1 MTDLSLPV
9 PLPPGLVLMIGALAL
24 PLLSG
29 LARSAWLL
37 LVPAVTLALIWT
49 VPDGLA
55 LTSGFMDYR
64 LELVQGDAL
73 SRLFATVFALAA
85 LFGSLYAL
93 RQRSTLELVAAQ
105 IYAGGAIGVT
115 FAGDLFTL
123 FLFWEVMAIASAAVI
138 WAARTERA
146 YAAGMRYLVIH
157 LLGGVVLMAGIAA
170 YVLET
175 GSIDFVAMR
184 PDSVGTWLI
193 LIGVLVNAGAPPL
206 SAWVADAYPSASWSG
221 AVFLSAFT
229 TKTAVYVLIRGFPGA
244 EILIWVG
251 LVMIIYG
258 VVYALLAGDMRRL
271 LVYSIVNQVG
281 FMLVGVGIGTELAL
295 NGAAAHAFAHI
306 AYKALLLMSAG
317 AVMERTGT
325 TRMSDLGGLFRS
337 MPVTMACGFIGALS
351 ISAAPLTSGF
361 VSKSMIITAS
371 GENHLFWVW
380 LLLEAASAAAIL
392 YCGLRFPWFTFFGR
406 DSGLRPAEAPRS
418 MQAAMIGLAAIC
430 LGLGVYPQAL
440 YALLPFPV
448 DYLPY
453 TGAHIVHQ
461 SQLLVFATGV
471 FFLLLPVMRP
481 KATLTLDTDWLY
493 RRLFP
498 LVEHAV
504 LSRFLRLRDLIVHL
518 VRAAVAGIVRL
529 IEEHHGP
536 GGVLVRTWAL
546 SSATLWV
553 VALLALYLLLY
564 YF

>member
-1 MTDLSLPV
+1 MTDLALPV
-9 PLPPGLVLMIGALAL
+9 PLPPGVIMMLGALAL
-24 PLLSG
+24 PLLPG
-29 LARSAWLL
+29 LARSLWLL
-37 LVPAVTLALIWT
+37 LVPAATLALVWT
-49 VPDGLA
+49 VPDGVP
-55 LTSGFMDYR
+55 LTGSFLGYT
-64 LELVQGDAL
+64 LELVQGDRL

-93 RQRSTLELVAAQ
+93 RQRSTLELMAAQ

-123 FLFWEVMAIASAAVI
+123 FLFWEVMAVASATVI
-138 WAARTERA
+138 WAARTDRA
-146 YAAGMRYLVIH
+146 YAAGMRYLIIH
-157 LLGGVVLMAGIAA
+157 LLGGVVMMAGIAA
-170 YVLET
+170 FVVET
-175 GSIDFVAMR
+175 GSIDFVAMT
-184 PDSVGTWLI
+184 PENVGTWLI

-221 AVFLSAFT
+221 TVFLSAFT

-244 EILIWVG
+244 EVLIWVG
-251 LVMIIYG
+251 LAMIFYG

-281 FMLVGVGIGTELAL
+281 FMLVGVGIGTDLAL

-317 AVMERTGT
+317 AVMQRTGT

-337 MPVTMACGFIGALS
+337 MPLTMACGLIGALS
-351 ISAAPLTSGF
+351 ISAVPLTSGF
-361 VSKSMIITAS
+361 VSKSMIISAS
-371 GENHLFWVW
+371 GEEHLFWVW
-380 LLLEAASAAAIL
+380 LLLETASAAAIL

-418 MQAAMIGLAAIC
+418 MQAAMVGLAAVCI
-430 LGLGVYPQAL
+430 GLGVYPQAL
-440 YALLPFPV
+440 YGLLPFPV
-448 DYLPY
+448 DYVPY
-453 TGAHIVHQ
+453 TGAHVVHQ
-461 SQLLVFATGV
+461 MQLLVFAAGA

-493 RRLFP
+493 RRLFRV
-498 LVEHAV
+498 VEQAAAHRYVQAKE
-504 LSRFLRLRDLIVHL
+504 LLLTL
-518 VRAAVAGIVRL
+518 VRAGVAAIVRL
-529 IEEHHGP
+529 IEAHHGP